1 MAVLATEGPGA
12 GAYHSKEESKDR
24 TRKYE
29 TGRDEAG
36 AFLYPPRRPVV
47 PASRIRLTGTRRTG
61 LRCRMSCMY
70 MLACIPYVGGR

>member
-12 GAYHSKEESKDR
+12 GAYHSKEEGKDR

-36 AFLYPPRRPVV
+36 AFLYPPRTDRARQQDKAHGHPTNWIEMQDVV
-47 PASRIRLTGTRRTG
+47 YVHA
-61 LRCRMSCMY
+61 CMY
-70 MLACIPYVGGR
+70 TLCRR